1 MANPVTLFEEAEELL
16 DKKSIPEAV
25 GVLNRIGESPASRSG
40 CVFHFF
46 QLMRIRRA
54 VTLPVEACEGVR
66 EEVMKAKE
74 QAILT
79 LGTTLAKNNASEGS
93 HV

>member
-1 MANPVTLFEEAEELL
+1 MPTVA
-16 DKKSIPEAV
+16 
-25 GVLNRIGESPASRSG
+25 
-40 CVFHFF
+40 
-46 QLMRIRRA
+46 A

-79 LGTTLAKNNASEGS
+79 LGTTLAKNNAPEGNDHS
-93 HV
+93 NLWFLNSIGLVFRAWGTD